1 LTVTWL
7 NPHVVGDKYPTVDAA
22 TDTGPETALLFPGQ
36 GSQTDDMRE
45 LVERAC
51 PELLEL
57 AGERVGVD
65 PFEHVDEGTAYAQP
79 ALYCASLAGWT
90 AAGRPTAEFMAGH
103 SLGELAALVAAGS
116 LEASDGLSLALT
128 RGRVMQ
134 EAAERGPGGGML
146 AVLGDEEPTRAVAE
160 RLGLTV
166 ANDNAPGQL
175 VLSGPDDALAAARAE
190 LKGSGLRTIRLR
202 VQGAFHSPAME
213 SALPAFRAALEEV
226 EFADPEV
233 PVLSSTTARPFDD
246 IRRRLAEAL
255 VRPVRWREA
264 LVALYDAG
272 ARRFVETG
280 PGSVLTGLVR
290 RTLDSVEA
298 TTVSAREAE
307 HA

>member
-1 LTVTWL
+1 M
-7 NPHVVGDKYPTVDAA
+7 DA
-22 TDTGPETALLFPGQ
+22 THTAILFPGQ
-36 GSQTDDMRE
+36 GSQTDDMRA
-45 LVERAC
+45 LVARAC
-51 PELLEL
+51 PEMLEQAADRL
-57 AGERVGVD
+57 GVD
-65 PFEHVDEGTAYAQP
+65 PFERVDQGTAYAQP

-90 AAGRPTAEFMAGH
+90 AAGRPDSEFMAGH

-116 LEASDGLSLALT
+116 LDASDGLSLALT

-134 EAAERGPGGGML
+134 EAAESGPGGGML
-146 AVLGDEEPTRAVAE
+146 AVLGDEEPTRDVAE

-175 VLSGPDDALAAARAE
+175 VLSGSGDALAAARAE
-190 LKGSGLRTIRLR
+190 LKGAGLRTIRLR

-213 SALPAFRAALEEV
+213 SAVPAFRAALDDV
-226 EFADPEV
+226 EFAPPRV
-233 PVLSSTTARPFDD
+233 PVMSSTTARPFDD

-255 VRPVRWREA
+255 IRPVRWREA

-290 RTLDSVEA
+290 RTLDSVDA
-298 TTVSAREAE
+298 TTVTFPGAE
-307 HA
+307 RA

>member
-1 LTVTWL
+1 M
-7 NPHVVGDKYPTVDAA
+7 DAA
-22 TDTGPETALLFPGQ
+22 THTALLFPGQ

-45 LVERAC
+45 LVARAC
-51 PELLEL
+51 PELLEQAADRL
-57 AGERVGVD
+57 GVD
-65 PFEHVDEGTAYAQP
+65 PFERVDQGTAYAQP

-90 AAGRPTAEFMAGH
+90 AAGRPDAEFMAGH

-116 LEASDGLSLALT
+116 LDASDGLSLALT
-128 RGRVMQ
+128 RGQVMQ
-134 EAAERGPGGGML
+134 EAAESGPGGGML
-146 AVLGDEEPTRAVAE
+146 AVLGEEEPTRAVAE

-175 VLSGPDDALAAARAE
+175 VLSGSEEALAAARAE
-190 LKGSGLRTIRLR
+190 LKGAGLRTIRLR

-213 SALPAFRAALEEV
+213 SAVPAFRAALDDV
-226 EFADPEV
+226 EFAPPRT
-233 PVLSSTTARPFDD
+233 PVMSSTTARPFDD

-255 VRPVRWREA
+255 IRPVRWREA

-290 RTLDSVEA
+290 RTLDSVDA
-298 TTVSAREAE
+298 TTVTFPGAE
-307 HA
+307 RA

>member
-1 LTVTWL
+1 LTLAAL
-7 NPHVVGDKYPTVDAA
+7 NAPLVADKYARVDAA
-22 TDTGPETALLFPGQ
+22 TNTGPETALLFPGQ

-51 PELLEL
+51 PELLEQATDDL
-57 AGERVGVD
+57 GVD
-65 PFEHVDEGTAYAQP
+65 PFERVDQGTAYAQP
-79 ALYCASLAGWT
+79 ALYCASLAGWM
-90 AAGRPTAEFMAGH
+90 AGGRPTAQFMAGH

-116 LEASDGLSLALT
+116 LDASDGLLLALT

-146 AVLGDEEPTRAVAE
+146 AVLGDEGPTRAVADSL
-160 RLGLTV
+160 RLTV

-213 SALPAFRAALEEV
+213 SAVPAFRAALDDV
-226 EFADPEV
+226 EFADLDV
-233 PVLSSTTARPFDD
+233 PVVSSTTARPFDD
-246 IRRRLAEAL
+246 IRRRLADAL

-290 RTLDSVEA
+290 RTLDSVDA
-298 TTVSAREAE
+298 TTVAAPEAK

>member
-1 LTVTWL
+1 MPLPPCPGGFAARRVNAPPPT
-7 NPHVVGDKYPTVDAA
+7 DKYAVMDAA
-22 TDTGPETALLFPGQ
+22 TPADPAHTALLFPGQ
-36 GSQTDDMRE
+36 GSQTEDMRE
-45 LVERAC
+45 QVARAC
-51 PELLEL
+51 PRLLE
-57 AGERVGVD
+57 RVMYELGDD

-175 VLSGPDDALAAARAE
+175 VLTGPDDALAAARAE

-226 EFADPEV
+226 EFAD
-233 PVLSSTTARPFDD
+233 
-246 IRRRLAEAL
+246 
-255 VRPVRWREA
+255 
-264 LVALYDAG
+264 
-272 ARRFVETG
+272 
-280 PGSVLTGLVR
+280 
-290 RTLDSVEA
+290 
-298 TTVSAREAE
+298 
-307 HA
+307 

>member
-1 LTVTWL
+1 
-7 NPHVVGDKYPTVDAA
+7 VDA
-22 TDTGPETALLFPGQ
+22 THTAILFPGQ
-36 GSQTDDMRE
+36 GSQTDDMRA
-45 LVERAC
+45 LVARAC
-51 PELLEL
+51 PEMLEQAADRL
-57 AGERVGVD
+57 GVD
-65 PFEHVDEGTAYAQP
+65 PFERVDQGTAYAQP

-90 AAGRPTAEFMAGH
+90 AAGRPDSEFMAGH

-116 LEASDGLSLALT
+116 LDASDGLSLALT

-134 EAAERGPGGGML
+134 EAAESGPGGGML
-146 AVLGDEEPTRAVAE
+146 AVLGDEEPTRDVAE

-175 VLSGPDDALAAARAE
+175 VLSGSGDALAAARAE
-190 LKGSGLRTIRLR
+190 LKGAGLRTIRLR

-213 SALPAFRAALEEV
+213 SAVPAFRAALDDV
-226 EFADPEV
+226 EFAPPRV
-233 PVLSSTTARPFDD
+233 PVMSSTTARPFDD

-255 VRPVRWREA
+255 IRPVRWREA

-290 RTLDSVEA
+290 RTLDSVDA
-298 TTVSAREAE
+298 TTVTFPGAE
-307 HA
+307 RA